1 MVVDTASLDEQR
13 LLRLSLYAAGAFV
26 LMALGFALL
35 TRSGSILFDG
45 IYSLISFFMTVLTV
59 KVANLVARP
68 DDERFHF
75 GYTAMEP
82 TLNLFKSL
90 IVIVT
95 CVFAVFGAF
104 NRLLAGGN
112 SAEYGLAI
120 VYGVLATIGCFLVAW
135 IMKRRSQHFKSDLVG
150 VEAKTW
156 FIDGLLSG
164 SILLGFIIAWSFEHS
179 TLSIYAPQVDPI
191 LLIILG
197 LAILPIPGKILLE
210 SLKEVVNKAPPETVV
225 KEIERRL
232 KKSLLNINYDH
243 VELRVSKRG
252 RDLYLLVHVVVS
264 DSFANETV
272 SQLDEIRRNSEKEMK
287 KWNPAIMIDMLF
299 VRDRLLAG

>member
-1 MVVDTASLDEQR
+1 MVVDSHVLDEQR
-13 LLRLSLYAAGAFV
+13 LLKLSLIAAGVFV
-26 LMALGFALL
+26 LTALGFALF
-35 TRSGSILFDG
+35 TRSDSILFDG
-45 IYSLISFFMTVLTV
+45 IYSLISFFMTLLTL

-68 DDERFHF
+68 DDDRFHF
-75 GYTAMEP
+75 GYSAMEP

-104 NRLLAGGN
+104 NRLHAGGH

-120 VYGVLATIGCFLVAW
+120 VYGALATTGCFAIAW
-135 IMKRRSQHFKSDLVG
+135 LMKRRSEHFLSDLVG

-164 SILLGFIIAWSFEHS
+164 SILLGFLGAWWLEYSS
-179 TLSIYAPQVDPI
+179 LSEYATRVDPI

-197 LAILPIPGKILLE
+197 LAVLPIPGKIMID
-210 SLKEVVNKAPPETVV
+210 SLKEVINKAPPQQVV
-225 KEIERRL
+225 HEIEQRL
-232 KKSLLNINYDH
+232 RKSLSQVSYDH

-264 DSFANETV
+264 ESFAHETI
-272 SQLDEIRRNSEKEMK
+272 SQLDEIRRSSELAMKEWNS
-287 KWNPAIMIDMLF
+287 AILMDILF
-299 VRDRLLAG
+299 VKDPLFAD